1 MRDVKEFHPRR
12 HPTEVGVPD
21 FHRPHLV
28 GLAAKLRAARR
39 PETVLMVTISFGG
52 DPLDNKRFDP

>member
-1 MRDVKEFHPRR
+1 MAVM
-12 HPTEVGVPD
+12 
-21 FHRPHLV
+21 
-28 GLAAKLRAARR
+28 RAARR